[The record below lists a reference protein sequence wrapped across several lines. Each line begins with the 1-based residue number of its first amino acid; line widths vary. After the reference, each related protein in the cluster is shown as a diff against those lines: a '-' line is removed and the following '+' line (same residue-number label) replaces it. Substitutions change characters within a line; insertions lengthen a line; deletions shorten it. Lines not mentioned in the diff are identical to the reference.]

1 MKHNYAI
8 WLFVFALLAGGN
20 VPSRAQTASALAREA
35 QQAQQ
40 AHRREQAL
48 ARVTFEWEKPVYLS
62 DKTHRRRAGFKDVL
76 LKTEY
81 SRTHCPG
88 VLVAGTHRVFTV
100 ASCAQAP
107 DNFALKSV
115 RVQLANGRQGM
126 GGAGSVAVHGDFAGV
141 VVSDQLTA
149 GVHGVTLGTV
159 PEGKSLYDTF
169 GPKVQQQLL
178 EFFMERGVISARASR
193 LAGIKNTLQKGEPF
207 FYRGQLVALVKE
219 VPSRLPVSFWG
230 GLSEDSLAVF
240 RPGVLQ
246 TFLTDK

>member
-1 MKHNYAI
+1 MKHNYVI
-8 WLFVFALLAGGN
+8 WLFVVALLAGGY

-62 DKTHRRRAGFKDVL
+62 DKIHRRRAGFKDVL

-100 ASCAQAP
+100 ASCAEAP
-107 DNFALKSV
+107 DGFSLKTV
-115 RVQLANGRQGM
+115 RVQLANGKQGR
-126 GGAGSVAVHGDFAGV
+126 GSAGSVAIRGNFASV
-141 VVSDQLTA
+141 LVSAQLTA
-149 GVHGVTLGTV
+149 GIKGVPVAAV
-159 PEGKSLYDTF
+159 PQGNSLYETF
-169 GPKVQQQLL
+169 GRGVQQELL
-178 EFFMERGVISARASR
+178 QFFVERGVVSPRASR
-193 LAGIKNTLQKGEPF
+193 LTGIKNTLQKGEPF